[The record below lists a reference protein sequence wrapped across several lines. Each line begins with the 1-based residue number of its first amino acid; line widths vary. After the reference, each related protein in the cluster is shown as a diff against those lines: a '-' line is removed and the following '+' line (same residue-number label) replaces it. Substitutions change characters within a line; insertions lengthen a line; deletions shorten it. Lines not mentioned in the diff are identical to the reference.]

1 VVIIELKDQT
11 MTDFIFLE
19 TIQIEAQYPNIKD
32 KDSCASPSWKVTGEN
47 WSILN
52 ALASIDDNENNGA
65 KHNDTGP
72 NTHS

>member
-47 WSILN
+47 
-52 ALASIDDNENNGA
+52 
-65 KHNDTGP
+65 
-72 NTHS
+72 